1 MTPLL
6 VKRHGYDI
14 VAQDHRAIGLGS
26 LISCLRRNHLAMLV
40 RRKHSASLQPTPR
53 AAACAP
59 RRAARPR
66 GMICQNPSVSTRRQA
81 RAAGPSRCSIS
92 SRLRPPSSRLRPP
105 SSRLRPPSLSQTSRP
120 DSGPD
125 SGHPAPNPQQG
136 CDSKLPGLRIPL
148 RAAPYAPLSGEPRRC
163 VQQISARMDE

>member
-92 SRLRPPSSRLRPP
+92 SRLRPPSTRLRPPSSRLRPP
-105 SSRLRPPSLSQTSRP
+105 SSRLRPPSSRLRP
-120 DSGPD
+120 PSSRLRPP
-125 SGHPAPNPQQG
+125 HPHV
-136 CDSKLPGLRIPL
+136 
-148 RAAPYAPLSGEPRRC
+148 GE
-163 VQQISARMDE
+163 VYNG